1 MIIDSF
7 VVELGLDPSKFTAG
21 QQKAY
26 DSARK
31 LEEQQLA
38 SMKNVEHAS
47 DRAGDAIS
55 GVKTQALQMLA
66 VFTGGKG
73 ILDFSL
79 NLTHANASLGRL
91 ERNIGINTATI
102 SKWQGVARIFGG
114 DAAQMAQSFTS
125 ISDAFAGWKIGMVTP
140 LIADLRAI
148 STAGGKVIDVNKG
161 VEQSYLDLAE
171 NLRAINQRDPAQAGL
186 LGRKIGLDP
195 ALYDAMITGN
205 LQKVLDLVTKIGVA
219 TSQDADAFGELEKRI
234 GMMGLKAESLG
245 RRVLG
250 GDNGVAKHI
259 IDTADFLAL
268 TPAEAGAKMSEY
280 LKRRYAERGALGTFW
295 DMLTFQG
302 GQTGISTML
311 GDNKDR
317 MTSIRQGAFASQ
329 AEKEQYIRA
338 AAAKRGINPNVAMA
352 VARSEG
358 FNGFVSSIPGET
370 SYGAFQL
377 HVTPGGRGGH
387 LGDQFQKNTGLDPA
401 DPKNERAGIDFAL
414 DDVTK
419 NGWKA
424 FHGAKNTG
432 IGQWAGID
440 RGGGGS
446 NSTTTVQI
454 NGPITITP
462 PPGANAEDFASRFS
476 AAVARQ
482 SFTQQAA
489 GGQQ

>member
-26 DSARK
+26 ESARK
-31 LEEQQLA
+31 LEEQQVA
-38 SMKNVEHAS
+38 SAKNIEHSAE
-47 DRAGDAIS
+47 RAGDAIS
-55 GVKTQALQMLA
+55 GIKTQALQMLA
-66 VFTGGKG
+66 VLTGGKG
-73 ILDFSL
+73 LLDFSL
-79 NLTHANASLGRL
+79 NMTHANASLGRL
-91 ERNIGINTATI
+91 ERNLGISVSTI

-161 VEQSYLDLAE
+161 VEQSYLDLAQ
-171 NLRAINQRDPAQAGL
+171 NLRAINAKDPATAGL

-195 ALYDAMITGN
+195 ALFDAMISGN
-205 LQKVLDLVTKIGVA
+205 LQKVLDLVKQIGVA
-219 TSQDADAFGELEKRI
+219 TNADTDAFGELEKRI
-234 GMMGLKAESLG
+234 GMMGLKADSIG
-245 RRVLG
+245 RKVLG
-250 GDNGVAKHI
+250 GDNGVAKHV
-259 IDTADFLAL
+259 IDAADFLSL
-268 TPAEAGAKMSEY
+268 TPGEAGAKMSDD
-280 LKRRYAERGALGTFW
+280 LKRRYAERGLMGTFW

-302 GQTGISTML
+302 GEKGVSSML
-311 GDNKDR
+311 GENKDR
-317 MTSIRQGAFASQ
+317 MTSIRNGAFASQ

-377 HVTPGGRGGH
+377 HITPGGRGGH
-387 LGDQFQKNTGLDPA
+387 LGDQFQKSTGLDPS
-401 DPKNERAGIDFAL
+401 DPKNEAAGIDFAL
-414 DDVTK
+414 DDVRR

-432 IGQWAGID
+432 IGQWAGVD

-446 NSTTTVQI
+446 SNTQVNI
-454 NGPITITP
+454 NGPINVTAP
-462 PPGANAEDFASRFS
+462 AGASAEDFASRFS

-482 SFTQQAA
+482 SFGQQAA
-489 GGQQ
+489 GGPN